1 MFGQLMTEKDKQM
14 HFTAGAIV
22 STVTYGVVY
31 NKTKSRKKALL
42 YSITTS
48 LVVGALKELADSKQ
62 SYNQFDKR
70 DLLATTC
77 GGISIGVTLNLVGR
91 KNWDTAAVTNM
102 GGMFYSADAF
112 DQNIGSWN
120 TGAVTSMASMFEKA
134 IAFNQNIGSWDT
146 SEVTNMYRLFSE
158 ALTFNQNIGS
168 WNTAAVTSMFA
179 MFQSATAFNNGGS
192 ASINNWNT
200 GAVTNIASMFL
211 EAGAFNQDLSSWCVQ
226 THFDT
231 EPSNFKTSA
240 NSTWANDASKQ
251 PDWDGA
257 ACPP

>member
-120 TGAVTSMASMFEKA
+120 TGAVTNMNGMFA
-134 IAFNQNIGSWDT
+134 GGIGFNGD
-146 SEVTNMYRLFSE
+146 
-158 ALTFNQNIGS
+158 IGS
-168 WNTAAVTSMFA
+168 WNTAAVTDMGGMF
-179 MFQSATAFNNGGS
+179 SG
-192 ASINNWNT
+192 AS
-200 GAVTNIASMFL
+200 
-211 EAGAFNQDLSSWCVQ
+211 AFNQNLTGWCVQ
-226 THFDT
+226 NNFDS
-231 EPSNFKTSA
+231 EAAYFKYGA
-240 NSTWANDASKQ
+240 NSAWANDTSKQ

-257 ACPP
+257 VCP